1 MSDLIFYTNGEET
14 SRIPFPTP
22 GTKCP
27 ETKLEIKMTE
37 SDISKV
43 LIEGDYA
50 TIMGVKY
57 KRVEEPKP
65 RMEYQQSGTVDK
77 VEYNGHTYLRID
89 YDNDSWFG
97 GVWWKQIERHK
108 SPMNIVTDDE
118 TRNILEGLWFNQV
131 KKSVIDEPEHYDE
144 VEWDEKDNSKPMDEV
159 VNRLLEKWKTDPPE
173 FLKFELGKTLEDLI
187 TRWWLDTHTDYKDW
201 DVPTCVD
208 DLIDQIQLWLP
219 REQSHEGTQDVS
231 VIDLVDGYND
241 CLTKIKSKL
250 RNKR

>member
-14 SRIPFPTP
+14 YRISPPTP

-27 ETKLEIKMTE
+27 EMKLEIKMTE
-37 SDISKV
+37 TFTLELTLDE
-43 LIEGDYA
+43 LHMLD
-50 TIMGVKY
+50 KY
-57 KRVEEPKP
+57 VEYCEETKEFFEKLKNAYPKQKSPVEEAYKDWCGEYPTGGPSEDAKWGAFLAGYWVTQPKAVP
-65 RMEYQQSGTVDK
+65 V
-77 VEYNGHTYLRID
+77 
-89 YDNDSWFG
+89 
-97 GVWWKQIERHK
+97 
-108 SPMNIVTDDE
+108 
-118 TRNILEGLWFNQV
+118 
-131 KKSVIDEPEHYDE
+131 DEPEHYDE
-144 VEWDEKDNSKPMDEV
+144 IEWDEKDNSKPMDEV

-250 RNKR
+250 RNKK